1 MFCYLAS
8 YRATSP
14 GTESASS
21 VQRFIRGM
29 PRAFAFANAD
39 NHRSQGASPTSEAD
53 VQYNVANHNND
64 MNADDSELVATFGHS
79 RNSVGDGTPVSDA
92 GALKSQL
99 RYCSCRRSLC
109 LKASYPHV
117 FSPYFLSCVHSCTA
131 SASVQEGCAR
141 SSVSATTVTMTL
153 LTQRKNVCR
162 KAHPPTQPNRLFP
175 KDPRGCQR
183 FPSSSYSNWRCG
195 IQA

>member
-153 LTQRKNVCR
+153 LTQRNECLPQGTSSN
-162 KAHPPTQPNRLFP
+162 ATQPPFP
-175 KDPRGCQR
+175 QR
-183 FPSSSYSNWRCG
+183 SKRMPT
-195 IQA
+195 IPV